1 MKILFMNG
9 AEIVMVSKL
18 MGHRSQKTTRQY
30 IIANGWHKKQCS
42 WIVDFYVV
50 NWCLI

>member
-9 AEIVMVSKL
+9 VEIVMVSKL

-30 IIANGWHKKQCS
+30 IKLMDNTKRNA
-42 WIVDFYVV
+42 V
-50 NWCLI
+50 